1 MDIKVK
7 TSVVVPCDFA
17 FAWILRPG
25 ALKRLVP
32 PWVKTDFLFDPP
44 IPCNQTQVGLKIYLG
59 PFFFKWILEHENFKL
74 NQEFSDKQ
82 IKGPFKRYL
91 HIHRFTPIDSQS
103 CILSDEIEFNSAS
116 FLESFIA
123 KRFVQLLKWRQ
134 KMMKEDLELTYKY
147 SSAPLKILVSGANG
161 FMGSQL
167 TAFLRLAGHSVMRLV
182 RHKQE
187 ISSDTVYW
195 DPVEGQFSKQDF
207 EGFDAVFHLA
217 GAPIAHRWTKKYR
230 KKLFTSRCC
239 DTWLLSQVLSRLYS
253 PPKTVISASAIGFY
267 GDCKEKVTE
276 LSSAGE
282 GFLPSLCQQ
291 WEMAL
296 EAIKQRGSRVVC
308 ARFGVVLGAKGGML
322 AQILPLYRLGLG
334 GRIGSGNQYLS
345 WIAIDDA
352 ISALYHLLM
361 TESLNKAVNIVA
373 PYPVK
378 QKEFS
383 SILAVKLRRP
393 HFFHLPS
400 KLVSL
405 TLGDMGKEM
414 LLASAQVYP
423 QKLLES
429 GYSFRYLHLQ
439 EALNWII

>member
-1 MDIKVK
+1 
-7 TSVVVPCDFA
+7 
-17 FAWILRPG
+17 
-25 ALKRLVP
+25 
-32 PWVKTDFLFDPP
+32 
-44 IPCNQTQVGLKIYLG
+44 
-59 PFFFKWILEHENFKL
+59 
-74 NQEFSDKQ
+74 
-82 IKGPFKRYL
+82 
-91 HIHRFTPIDSQS
+91 
-103 CILSDEIEFNSAS
+103 
-116 FLESFIA
+116 
-123 KRFVQLLKWRQ
+123 
-134 KMMKEDLELTYKY
+134 MMKDDLELIYKY

-161 FMGSQL
+161 FIGSQL
-167 TAFLRLAGHSVMRLV
+167 TAFLRLAGHSIMRLV

-187 ISSDTVYW
+187 MCSDTVYW

-217 GAPIAHRWTKKYR
+217 GAPIAYRWTKKYR
-230 KKLFTSRCC
+230 KKLFTSRCR

-282 GFLPSLCQQ
+282 GFLSSLCQQ

-296 EAIKQRGSRVVC
+296 NAIEQRGCRVVC
-308 ARFGVVLGAKGGML
+308 ARFGVVLGAKGGIL
-322 AQILPLYRLGLG
+322 RQILPLYRLGLG

-361 TESLNKAVNIVA
+361 TESLNKAVNLVT

-378 QKEFS
+378 QKEFAS
-383 SILAVKLRRP
+383 VLAAKLHRP

-400 KLVSL
+400 SL
-405 TLGDMGKEM
+405 ISLALGDMGKEM
-414 LLASAQVYP
+414 LLASSQVYP

-429 GYSFRYLHLQ
+429 GYSFCYPDLQ
-439 EALNWII
+439 EALNEII